1 MDKLFFYGSLSDI
14 ELFQVDGTDSKLH
27 GTGWE
32 PHEHVGNLMGQVGN
46 PLGQAGNPMGEGETL
61 IGLIFK
67 IEDSDL

>member
-46 PLGQAGNPMGEGETL
+46 PLSKPFFHENT
-61 IGLIFK
+61 
-67 IEDSDL
+67 